1 MLLMTAALVA
11 ALGLTPAPVQAQP
24 QGAGGA
30 ARQTRAPDTDETVTV
45 TRGTRLTVNAFA
57 GEVIVRSWGRD
68 AVRVQG
74 RHSSRTRVAIRPSG
88 SVVAVSAAG
97 GPGSVD
103 YEINVPA
110 WMPVKV
116 EGTYIYISIEGT
128 QADVAAETVRGDI
141 AIKGGASSVTA
152 KSIEGEVMLDGPRGR
167 INASSVNQGITITG
181 GNGEFVVETTNGH
194 ISLSSMES
202 ASVDAATINGN
213 IKYDGTVAA
222 SGKFRFSTHNGSIVV
237 TVPEATSAAFTVR
250 TYNGSLNT
258 NLPLKTTGE
267 VRRGQRAT
275 YTLGSG
281 SADFEL
287 ESFGGTIQ
295 LRKRGS
301 DQPLQRLKDKD
312 LDG

>member
-11 ALGLTPAPVQAQP
+11 ALGMTPAPLQAQ
-24 QGAGGA
+24 GAAGE
-30 ARQTRAPDTDETVTV
+30 ARQTRAADTDETVTV

-57 GEVIVRSWGRD
+57 GEVIVRGWARD

-74 RHSSRTRVAIRPSG
+74 RHNSRTRVAVRPSG
-88 SVVAVSAAG
+88 SVLAVSASG
-97 GPGSVD
+97 TPGAVD
-103 YEINVPA
+103 YQISVPA

-141 AIKGGASSVTA
+141 AIKGGASAVTA
-152 KSIEGEVMLDGPRGR
+152 KSIEGEVILDGPRGR
-167 INASSVNQGITITG
+167 VNASSVNQGVTISG
-181 GNGEFVVETTNGH
+181 GNGEFAVETTNGH

-202 ASVDAATINGN
+202 ASVDAASINGN

-222 SGKFRFSTHNGSIVV
+222 SGRFRFSTHNGSIVV
-237 TVPEATSAAFTVR
+237 AVPETTSAAFTVR

-258 NLPLKTTGE
+258 NLPLKTAGE

-312 LDG
+312 QDY